1 MSSKVVKQCASF
13 HSMLT
18 GVNSFYMWQPF
29 FFPHT
34 FLPRYGLEEV
44 FCRAVENIEAVFT
57 VATLAQA
64 AQVFPLARVYSLW
77 VPGVMRIAKEHMEA
91 LKDGSTQ
98 FSLPKRILRNQD
110 QRHGTDMKH
119 TKAQQA
125 LPKPLRTRLAGKTS
139 RDFNACIGPID

>member
-1 MSSKVVKQCASF
+1 M
-13 HSMLT
+13 
-18 GVNSFYMWQPF
+18 
-29 FFPHT
+29 
-34 FLPRYGLEEV
+34 
-44 FCRAVENIEAVFT
+44 FCWAVENIEAVFT

-110 QRHGTDMKH
+110 QRHGTDMKAYKG
-119 TKAQQA
+119 TTSIAQATENKAGWQNFTIFQ
-125 LPKPLRTRLAGKTS
+125 RLHWG
-139 RDFNACIGPID
+139 R